1 MTVKYWSS
9 WHRFVYIY
17 VVDSLR
23 KRVFW
28 LNRYISVALSCDLG
42 QSGGNHQS
50 DSWENRTRTEH
61 NIYVIIPL
69 SWELKFILNE
79 VLSEGSTVIVY
90 EQRVLLWH
98 PLNIM
103 QLIYKYKKLTK
114 ICLVGTVQLAS
125 LLMSD
130 GSHSSLYLLCCFDD
144 NMDSFLIFGFTWLS
158 FVFFI

>member
-1 MTVKYWSS
+1 MLSTPKILMTVKYWSS
-9 WHRFVYIY
+9 WHRFLYIY

-28 LNRYISVALSCDLG
+28 LNGYISVALSCDLG
-42 QSGGNHQS
+42 QSSRNHQS

-69 SWELKFILNE
+69 SWELKFMLNE

-103 QLIYKYKKLTK
+103 QLIYKYKRLTK

-125 LLMSD
+125 LLII
-130 GSHSSLYLLCCFDD
+130 SLMAATVLFICYVVL
-144 NMDSFLIFGFTWLS
+144 MTTWILS
-158 FVFFI
+158 